1 MITPSMTIIYVDN
14 PEKSADFYQHLLGVE
29 PVEKSPT
36 FAMFVFSNGFKLAM
50 WSKHTVEPAAKATGG
65 GGEVCFLCEQKE
77 QVDAL
82 YQQWQAEGLAIA
94 QKPTEMDFGY
104 TFVAEDLDGHRL
116 RVYKFYG

>member
-1 MITPSMTIIYVDN
+1 MITPSMTIIYVDS
-14 PEKSADFYQHLLGVE
+14 PEKSADFYQQLLGVA

-50 WSKHTVEPAAKATGG
+50 WSKHTVEPAAKAVGG
-65 GGEVCFLCEQKE
+65 ATEISFLCEQAE

-82 YQQWQAEGLAIA
+82 CQQWQAKGLTIA
-94 QKPTEMDFGY
+94 QHPVEMDFGY

>member
-1 MITPSMTIIYVDN
+1 MITPSMTIIYVDS
-14 PEKSADFYQHLLGVE
+14 PEKSADFYQQLLGVA

-50 WSKHTVEPAAKATGG
+50 WSKHTVEPAAKASGG
-65 GGEVCFLCEQKE
+65 GGEISFVCEQQE

-82 YQQWQAEGLAIA
+82 YQQWQAAGLTIA
-94 QKPTEMDFGY
+94 QHPVAMDFGY

-116 RVYKFYG
+116 RVYQFYG

>member
-1 MITPSMTIIYVDN
+1 MITPNMTIIYVDS
-14 PEKSADFYQHLLGVE
+14 PEKSADFYQQLLGVA

-36 FAMFVFSNGFKLAM
+36 FAMFVFSNGFRLAM

-65 GGEVCFLCEQKE
+65 GTEISFLCEQRE

-82 YQQWQAEGLAIA
+82 CQQWQAAGLPIA
-94 QKPTEMDFGY
+94 QHPVEMDFGY